1 LGTILLV
8 GAVWLFLLALALGIL
23 RTAGRAERDAE
34 RHLQERRR
42 RESRPRRRPA
52 EAGRRAA
59 RIGVV
64 VAALPLAASAGAP
77 DADAASCKT
86 GRDGVP
92 LAAPSAT
99 LCLINRERRA
109 RGLVPLSGNARLVR
123 AAGRHAADMVR
134 RGYFSHVSPEGQTFV
149 DRLRG
154 AGYLGRCA
162 WSVGETLAWGSGTE
176 SSPRSRVQAWMHSPP
191 HRAVL
196 LGRSFREAGIGAVG
210 GVPGNRSAGVT
221 YVGEF
226 GRRRC

>member
-1 LGTILLV
+1 MGTVLLV
-8 GAVWLFLLALALGIL
+8 GAIWFFLLALALGIL

-34 RHLQERRR
+34 RRLQERR

-77 DADAASCKT
+77 DADAASCT
-86 GRDGVP
+86 IGRGGAP
-92 LAAPSAT
+92 LAPPSAT

-109 RGLVPLSGNARLVR
+109 HGLVPLSGNARLGR

-149 DRLRG
+149 DRLRD

-162 WSVGETLAWGSGTE
+162 WSAGETLAWGSGTE
-176 SSPRSRVQAWMHSPP
+176 SSPRSRVQAWMHSAP

-196 LGRSFREAGIGAVG
+196 LGRSYREAGIAVLTGSPG
-210 GVPGNRSAGVT
+210 GGTLGST

>member
-1 LGTILLV
+1 MGTILLV
-8 GAVWLFLLALALGIL
+8 GAVWLFLLVLALGIL
-23 RTAGRAERDAE
+23 AAAGRAERDAE
-34 RHLQERRR
+34 RRLERRR

-64 VAALPLAASAGAP
+64 VAALPLAASAAAP
-77 DADAASCKT
+77 DADAASCRT
-86 GRDGVP
+86 GHDGAP
-92 LAAPSAT
+92 LAASSAT

-109 RGLVPLSGNARLVR
+109 HGRVPLSGNARLGR

-149 DRLRG
+149 DRLRD

-162 WSVGETLAWGSGTE
+162 WSVGETLAWGSGAE
-176 SSPRSRVQAWMHSPP
+176 SSPRSRVQAWMHSAP

-196 LGRSFREAGIGAVG
+196 LGRSYREAGIAVLTG
-210 GVPGNRSAGVT
+210 SPGDGRLGST

>member
-1 LGTILLV
+1 MGTVLLV
-8 GAVWLFLLALALGIL
+8 GAIWLFLVALALGIL

-34 RHLQERRR
+34 RRLQER

-52 EAGRRAA
+52 EAGRRVA

-86 GRDGVP
+86 GRNGAP
-92 LAAPSAT
+92 LPAPSAT
-99 LCLINRERRA
+99 LCLISRERRSH
-109 RGLVPLSGNARLVR
+109 GLVPLSGNARLGR
-123 AAGRHAADMVR
+123 AAGRYAADMVR
-134 RGYFSHVSPEGQTFV
+134 RGYFSHVSPEGLTFV
-149 DRLRG
+149 DRLRD

-162 WSVGETLAWGSGTE
+162 WSAGETLAWGSGAE

-196 LGRSFREAGIGAVG
+196 LGRSYREAGIAVVKG
-210 GVPGNRSAGVT
+210 SPGDGTVGST

>member
-1 LGTILLV
+1 MGTILLV
-8 GAVWLFLLALALGIL
+8 GAIWLFLLALALGIL

-34 RHLQERRR
+34 WRLQQRR
-42 RESRPRRRPA
+42 RETRARRRPA

-64 VAALPLAASAGAP
+64 VAALPLAASAAP

-86 GRDGVP
+86 ARDGAP
-92 LAAPSAT
+92 LTAPSAT

-109 RGLVPLSGNARLVR
+109 HGLVPLSANARLAR

-149 DRLRG
+149 DRLRD

-176 SSPRSRVQAWMHSPP
+176 SSPRSRVKAWMQSAP

-196 LGRSFREAGIGAVG
+196 LGRSYREAAIAVLKG
-210 GVPGNRSAGVT
+210 SPGDGTLGVT

>member
-1 LGTILLV
+1 MGTILLV
-8 GAVWLFLLALALGIL
+8 GAVWLFLLVVALGIL
-23 RTAGRAERDAE
+23 QTAGRAERDAE
-34 RHLQERRR
+34 RRLERRR

-59 RIGVV
+59 RLGVV
-64 VAALPLAASAGAP
+64 VAALPLAASVGAP
-77 DADAASCKT
+77 DADAASCRT
-86 GRDGVP
+86 GRDGAP
-92 LAAPSAT
+92 LAASSAT

-109 RGLVPLSGNARLVR
+109 HGLVPLSGNTRLGR

-134 RGYFSHVSPEGQTFV
+134 RGYFSHVSPEGHTFV
-149 DRLRG
+149 DRLRD

-162 WSVGETLAWGSGTE
+162 WSVGETLAWGSGAE

-196 LGRSFREAGIGAVG
+196 LGRSYREAGIAVLTG
-210 GVPGNRSAGVT
+210 SPGDGTLGST

>member
-1 LGTILLV
+1 MGTILLV
-8 GAVWLFLLALALGIL
+8 GAVWLFLLVLALGIL
-23 RTAGRAERDAE
+23 ATAGRAERDAE
-34 RHLQERRR
+34 RRLEERRR
-42 RESRPRRRPA
+42 ASRPRRRPA

-77 DADAASCKT
+77 DADAASCRT
-86 GRDGVP
+86 ARDGAP
-92 LAAPSAT
+92 LAASSAT

-109 RGLVPLSGNARLVR
+109 HGLVPLRGNARLGR

-149 DRLRG
+149 DRLRD

-176 SSPRSRVQAWMHSPP
+176 SSPRSRVQEWMHSAP

-196 LGRSFREAGIGAVG
+196 LGRSYREAGIAVLTG
-210 GVPGNRSAGVT
+210 SPRDGTLGST

>member
-1 LGTILLV
+1 MGTILLV
-8 GAVWLFLLALALGIL
+8 GAIWLFLLVLALGIL

-34 RHLQERRR
+34 RQLQERRR
-42 RESRPRRRPA
+42 DSRPRRRPA

-86 GRDGVP
+86 GRGGAP

-109 RGLVPLSGNARLVR
+109 HDLVPLSGNARLGR

-149 DRLRG
+149 DRLRD
-154 AGYLGRCA
+154 ARYLGRCA
-162 WSVGETLAWGSGTE
+162 WSAGETLAWGSGTE
-176 SSPRSRVQAWMHSPP
+176 SSPRSRVQAWMHSAP

-196 LGRSFREAGIGAVG
+196 LGRSYREAGIAVLKG
-210 GVPGNRSAGVT
+210 SPGDATLGST

>member
-8 GAVWLFLLALALGIL
+8 GAVWFFLLALALGIL
-23 RTAGRAERDAE
+23 GTAGRAERDAE
-34 RHLQERRR
+34 RRLEERRR
-42 RESRPRRRPA
+42 ASRPRRRPA

-77 DADAASCKT
+77 DADAASCRT
-86 GRDGVP
+86 ARDGAP
-92 LAAPSAT
+92 LAASSAT

-109 RGLVPLSGNARLVR
+109 HGLVPLRGNARLGR

-149 DRLRG
+149 DRLRD

-176 SSPRSRVQAWMHSPP
+176 SSPRSRVQEWMHSAP

-196 LGRSFREAGIGAVG
+196 LGRSYREAGIAVLTG
-210 GVPGNRSAGVT
+210 SPRDGTLGST